1 MNEIQKMNLDRT
13 TLGISLCAAD
23 FKDWLCVFLHLL
35 LKPLICTH
43 ILALLPEKANGVV
56 AKDEQKLGAGH
67 PMDNC
72 RAPEVPI
79 PGGSVSLS
87 SPCAKTASC

>member
-1 MNEIQKMNLDRT
+1 MNEIQKMNSDRT

-67 PMDNC
+67 HMDNC
-72 RAPEVPI
+72 RENPEQLLKYLYQV
-79 PGGSVSLS
+79 VLFH
-87 SPCAKTASC
+87 